1 MSISALKPTFINFYK
16 NNKLSF
22 VAAFAIFFL
31 LTLLDSGRFIFTVKT
46 KQKQK
51 QTAISNVEPL
61 ALQRLS
67 NEDIVL
73 IEKAYENFEHS
84 EELKQAEKTQLMSAA
99 EQEKQQGELVSLFVG
114 DNKLKL
120 KAVVRYNKKSA
131 ENTGDHAYYALI
143 ETENL
148 IKGERVVKKY
158 QPKDDVFGY
167 QLIIKQNQQ
176 VQLVAKK
183 AGVQRIINLVMY
195 QKSNNA
201 LKKNN
206 EQALSNQNNIK
217 KSSE

>member
-1 MSISALKPTFINFYK
+1 MSISALKPTLINFYK

-22 VAAFAIFFL
+22 VAVLTILLL

-46 KQKQK
+46 KQKQ
-51 QTAISNVEPL
+51 TAISNVEPL
-61 ALQRLS
+61 AIQRLS
-67 NEDIVL
+67 DADIIS
-73 IEKAYENFEHS
+73 IEKTYENFEHG
-84 EELKQAEKTQLMSAA
+84 EESKETEKAQLMSAA

-120 KAVVRYNKKSA
+120 KAVVRYNTLLA
-131 ENTGDHAYYALI
+131 ENTPEHAYYALI

-148 IKGERVVKKY
+148 IKGERVVQKY
-158 QPKDDVFGY
+158 QHKDEIFGY

-176 VQLVAKK
+176 VQLVTKK

>member
-1 MSISALKPTFINFYK
+1 MSISALKPTLINFYE
-16 NNKLSF
+16 NNKFPL
-22 VAAFAIFFL
+22 VAVLTILFL
-31 LTLLDSGRFIFTVKT
+31 LTLLDSERFIFTVKT
-46 KQKQK
+46 KQK

-67 NEDIVL
+67 NEDIVS

-84 EELKQAEKTQLMSAA
+84 EESKQAEKVQLMSAA

-120 KAVVRYNKKSA
+120 KAVVRYNKQSA

-148 IKGERVVKKY
+148 TKGERVVQKY
-158 QPKDDVFGY
+158 QHKDDIFGY

>member
-1 MSISALKPTFINFYK
+1 MSISALKPTLINFYE
-16 NNKLSF
+16 NNKFPL
-22 VAAFAIFFL
+22 VAALTVLFL
-31 LTLLDSGRFIFTVKT
+31 LTLLDSERFIFTVKT
-46 KQKQK
+46 KQK

-67 NEDIVL
+67 DADIVS

-84 EELKQAEKTQLMSAA
+84 EELKQAEKVQLMSAA

-120 KAVVRYNKKSA
+120 KAVVRYNKQSA

-148 IKGERVVKKY
+148 TKGERVVQKY
-158 QPKDDVFGY
+158 QHKDDIFGY